1 MGGGLGEGWLEIA
14 PDSGSADDGK
24 RNEMEMNVVFLRAG
38 GQMGRESERGGT
50 RQMCFEKDPA
60 DFLVKRLLGTSL
72 TRELLVTGISADGFL
87 NKG

>member
-1 MGGGLGEGWLEIA
+1 
-14 PDSGSADDGK
+14 
-24 RNEMEMNVVFLRAG
+24 
-38 GQMGRESERGGT
+38 MGRESESGGT
-50 RQMCFEKDPA
+50 TQMCFVKDPA